1 MFELMY
7 QQMQISY
14 AEKINRFIYT
24 IKRIPF
30 FGKYIPEE
38 LYARISLKRTI
49 AVFIGIL
56 SLIEDIFYKFIYF
69 FGAVLMEVIIIAAK
83 LEEDKFVFDEAGI
96 MIFWIFLRTVGSV

>member
-56 SLIEDIFYKFIYF
+56 H
-69 FGAVLMEVIIIAAK
+69 
-83 LEEDKFVFDEAGI
+83 
-96 MIFWIFLRTVGSV
+96 